1 MYVSTEPVQ
10 DELVIMIRDPNVFKS
25 EEYNERIAY
34 SSRTMASAV
43 KK

>member
-10 DELVIMIRDPNVFKS
+10 DELVIKIRDPNVFKS
-25 EEYNERIAY
+25 VEYDARIAY
-34 SSRTMASAV
+34 SSSIMASTV